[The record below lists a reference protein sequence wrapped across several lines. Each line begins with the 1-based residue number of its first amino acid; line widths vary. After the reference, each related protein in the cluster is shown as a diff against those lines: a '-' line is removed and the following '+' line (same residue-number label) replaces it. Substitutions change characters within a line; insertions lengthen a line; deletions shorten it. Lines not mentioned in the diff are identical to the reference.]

1 MEPRDLLKKLH
12 PNQFSDS
19 KIIDKIECPR
29 ELLDFHLS
37 KLSEQNKHF
46 DFEDFIKNLLEREIC
61 PNLIEET
68 GPAGGGDGKVDTE
81 NYPVSKDIQNYWWYG
96 LNGEN
101 DRWAFAISLRKNWKS
116 KCDGDIEKIIKT
128 DRDYTKIFF
137 ITNQAIK
144 NDKRLE
150 YQDDKKRETG
160 LDIIIL
166 DKTWILDKALNIK
179 NVDLLKII
187 NITQPLK
194 EKQIGPNDLKKQMQI
209 EEIERK
215 LQDYSSKKLVNQDV
229 INLSMKSAILSRDLE
244 DDEVTVTGKF
254 ERALRFAKE
263 KNNIVAQREIL
274 YNLSWYY
281 NWWLNDDTNFEKYYI
296 EYQNEII
303 KDKKIEEI
311 LKLATLWTLL
321 YTRKNRDKNKVEDE
335 TNILLKLLN
344 EKTNS
349 PSRVT
354 QLKAKTQI
362 CIINILLENNIDKQ
376 FDKLIAIVEEGT
388 KFKEYDFLTLSKMV
402 ENMLPI
408 FSDNDKYNKLY
419 ELVTDK
425 LANRNCEIQRAKM
438 YLKKAKMLLSN
449 NKYYESINILGKC
462 LTFLYKNETDGKLVE
477 AYVNIGGNFESIG
490 LHYAA
495 KNYYIAAIT
504 MFIDIYLK
512 DRYLDSFSLKVINR
526 IIDLE
531 ISDGNVEEAIEWFSI
546 KNILLSILY
555 ESNENINFDEE
566 NEYFIQRDA
575 LISSEILNTKVSDFH
590 LLPKIIEMCHKY
602 ELVTSEVM
610 AKYTIGEYDKQLLDE
625 CNGDKEKVD
634 KLIEGFYKDLLNQKL
649 PLPVYNNGNE
659 RTIYS
664 FLCGN
669 KIKIVFTSSKLMHR
683 FAEFLIALLENTFA
697 TIHTHHTYMRGDI
710 VILIQQKNSGKFDI
724 NYSFDGIDTYTIILD
739 SFEMY
744 DISVENHNLI
754 TDILFKL
761 LANIL
766 AVNFIYEDYD
776 KTFKEIFEDDKS
788 FERSLNHTN
797 SLYNLNKI
805 FGQEKDIDIP
815 NYSISRDVEW
825 YKNLKID
832 KVEKET
838 VDPFEEKKNIIYG
851 VPENN
856 PFENIS
862 HKNIYSSGMIKCNH
876 WDIAKWKGVMYL
888 GDRLNKE
895 FIKIGFLFENE
906 EGAKKVF
913 QDLID
918 NATKED
924 KDGKIV
930 VSFIKGISK
939 TNIYDYRVMITGKVR
954 IPKNSSE
961 NLIINS
967 TTRFH
972 QMNCTDDK
980 NIGILEDIINAGKDY
995 KISILPMIVYNNE
1008 KIKPLWEY
1016 EIILKNVT
1024 VKQAYEIGKD
1034 DLEAAAI
1041 LDNDNPII
1049 PPQIKNPPINEL
1061 LELKKLMNK

>member
-1 MEPRDLLKKLH
+1 MEPKDLLRKLH

-37 KLSEQNKHF
+37 KLAEQNKHF
-46 DFEDFIKNLLEREIC
+46 DFEDFIRNLLKREIC

-68 GPAGGGDGKVDTE
+68 GPAGGGDGKIDTE
-81 NYPVSKDIQNYWWYG
+81 NYPVSRDIQNYWWYG
-96 LNGEN
+96 LNEKN
-101 DRWAFAISLRKNWKS
+101 DRWAFAVSLKKAWKS
-116 KCDGDIEKIIKT
+116 KCDGDIKKIIET
-128 DRDYTKIFF
+128 NRGYTKIFF

-144 NDKRLE
+144 NDKKLE
-150 YQDDKKRETG
+150 YQDNKSKETG
-160 LDIIIL
+160 VEIRVL
-166 DKTWILDKALNIK
+166 DKTWILDKALNVK
-179 NVDLLKII
+179 NLDLLKII

-194 EKQIGPNDLKKQMQI
+194 ENQIGPNDLKKHRQV
-209 EEIERK
+209 EEIEKK
-215 LQDYSSKKLVNQDV
+215 LQDYCLKKIVNQDV
-229 INLSMKSAILSRDLE
+229 IDLSIESAILSRDLE
-244 DDEVTVTGKF
+244 EDEATVVGKF
-254 ERALRFAKE
+254 ERALRLAKE
-263 KNNIVAQREIL
+263 KNNIVDKRNIL
-274 YNLSWYY
+274 YDLAWYY

-296 EYQNEII
+296 EYQNEVI

-321 YTRKNRDKNKVEDE
+321 YTRKNRNKNEVKDE
-335 TNILLKLLN
+335 TNILLNLLN
-344 EKTNS
+344 EKEKS
-349 PSRVT
+349 QSRVT
-354 QLKAKTQI
+354 QLKAETQM
-362 CIINILLENNIDKQ
+362 CIINILLEENIDKQ
-376 FDKLIAIVEEGT
+376 FDNLIAIVEEAT
-388 KFKEYDFLTLSKMV
+388 RFKEYDFLTLSKMV

-408 FSDNDKYNKLY
+408 FCNNDKYNQLY

-425 LANRNCEIQRAKM
+425 LSNRNCEIQRAEM
-438 YLKKAKMLLSN
+438 YLKKSKMLVSN
-449 NKYYESINILGKC
+449 KKYYEAINILGKC
-462 LTFLYKNETDGKLVE
+462 LTFLYKEETDGKLVE

-490 LHYAA
+490 LHYVA

-531 ISDGNVEEAIEWFSI
+531 ISNGNIEEVIEWFSI
-546 KNILLSILY
+546 KHILLSILY

-566 NEYFIQRDA
+566 NDYFLQRDA
-575 LISSEILNTKVSDFH
+575 LISSEILNTKMSDFH
-590 LLPKIIEMCHKY
+590 LLPKIIEMCHKNG
-602 ELVTSEVM
+602 LVTSEVM
-610 AKYTIGEYDKQLLDE
+610 AKYAIGEYDNQLLEE
-625 CNGDKEKVD
+625 CNGDKGKVD
-634 KLIEGFYKDLLNQKL
+634 KLIEEFYKDSLNQKL
-649 PLPVYNNGNE
+649 PLPVYNNGSE

-669 KIKIVFTSSKLMHR
+669 KIKIVFISSKLMHR
-683 FAEFLIALLENTFA
+683 FVEFLIALLENTFA

-710 VILIQQKNSGKFDI
+710 VILLQQKNTGKFDI
-724 NYSFDGIDTYTIILD
+724 NYSFDGIDTYTITLD

-761 LANIL
+761 LTNIL
-766 AVNFIYEDYD
+766 AVNFIYEDYE

-805 FGQEKDIDIP
+805 FGKEEDIDIP
-815 NYSISRDVEW
+815 NCSISRDKEW
-825 YKNLKID
+825 YTNVKKYKI
-832 KVEKET
+832 KEET
-838 VDPFEEKKNIIYG
+838 IEPFAEKKDIIYG

-862 HKNIYSSGMIKCNH
+862 HRNIYSSGMIKCNH
-876 WDIAKWKGVMYL
+876 WDVAKWKGVVYL
-888 GDRLNKE
+888 GDVINKE

-924 KDGKIV
+924 IDGNIV

-939 TNIYDYRVMITGKVR
+939 TNIYDYRVMITGKVK
-954 IPKNSSE
+954 IPKDNSE
-961 NLIINS
+961 NIIINS
-967 TTRFH
+967 ATRFH

-980 NIGILEDIINAGKDY
+980 NIRILEEIIRNENNP
-995 KISILPMIVYNNE
+995 KITLLPMVISNQQIV
-1008 KIKPLWEY
+1008 PLLEY
-1016 EIILKNVT
+1016 EICLKKVNIM
-1024 VKQAYEIGKD
+1024 QACEISKY
-1034 DLEAAAI
+1034 DLESAAI
-1041 LDNDNPII
+1041 LKDDDPII
-1049 PPQIKNPPINEL
+1049 PSDMKNVPIKEV
-1061 LELKKLMNK
+1061 LKLKRSI

>member
-46 DFEDFIKNLLEREIC
+46 DFEEFVRKLLEREVC

-68 GPAGGGDGKVDTE
+68 GPASGGDGKVDTE
-81 NYPVSKDIQNYWWYG
+81 NYPVAKDIQSFWWYG
-96 LNGEN
+96 LNSEN
-101 DRWAFAISLRKNWKS
+101 DRWAFAVSLKKDWKT
-116 KCDGDIEKIIKT
+116 KCNSDIEKIINTK
-128 DRDYTKIFF
+128 RGYTKVFF
-137 ITNQAIK
+137 LTNQAIK

-150 YQDDKKRETG
+150 YQDSKKLETG
-160 LDIIIL
+160 LEIIIF
-166 DKTWILDKALNIK
+166 DKTWILDRALKDKNI
-179 NVDLLKII
+179 DLLKLI
-187 NITQPLK
+187 NITQTFK
-194 EKQIGPNDLKKQMQI
+194 EKEIGTNDLKKQRRLKDI
-209 EEIERK
+209 ENK
-215 LQDYSSKKLVNQDV
+215 LQEYSTQKIINQDV
-229 INLSMKSAILSRDLE
+229 IDLSIESAILSRDLE
-244 DDEVTVTGKF
+244 DDETIVVGKF

-263 KNNIVAQREIL
+263 KGNIVDNRNIL
-274 YNLSWYY
+274 YDLAWYY
-281 NWWLNDDTNFEKYYI
+281 HWWLNNDTNFEKYYI
-296 EYQNEII
+296 EYQNEVI

-321 YTRKNRDKNKVEDE
+321 YTRKNRDKNKVKDE
-335 TNILLKLLN
+335 TNVLLN
-344 EKTNS
+344 LLSEKENS
-349 PSRVT
+349 QSRVT
-354 QLKAKTQI
+354 QLKTETQI
-362 CIINILLENNIDKQ
+362 CIINILLEEDIDKQ
-376 FDKLIAIVEEGT
+376 FDNLIAIVEEVT
-388 KFKEYDFLTLSKMV
+388 KFKEYDFITLSKMV

-408 FSDNDKYNKLY
+408 FSNNDKYNQLY

-425 LANRNCEIQRAKM
+425 LANRNCEIQRAEM
-438 YLKKAKMLLSN
+438 YLKKSKILSSN

-462 LTFLYKNETDGKLVE
+462 LTLLYKEETDGKLLE
-477 AYVNIGGNFESIG
+477 TYVNIGGNFEAIG
-490 LHYAA
+490 LHYVA
-495 KNYYIAAIT
+495 KNYYIAAIA

-512 DRYLDSFSLKVINR
+512 DRYLDYFSIKVINR

-531 ISDGNVEEAIEWFSI
+531 ISDGNIEEAIEWLSI

-555 ESNENINFDEE
+555 ESDENINFEEE
-566 NEYFIQRDA
+566 NDYFLQRDA
-575 LISSEILNTKVSDFH
+575 LISSEILNTKRSDFN

-602 ELVTSEVM
+602 GLVTSEVM
-610 AKYTIGEYDKQLLDE
+610 AKYAIGEYDKQLLDE

-634 KLIEGFYKDLLNQKL
+634 KLIEEFYKDSLNQKL
-649 PLPVYNNGNE
+649 PLPVYNNESE
-659 RTIYS
+659 RIIYS

-669 KIKIVFTSSKLMHR
+669 KIKIVFISSKLMHR

-710 VILIQQKNSGKFDI
+710 VIQLQEKNTGKFDI
-724 NYSFDGIDTYTIILD
+724 NYSFDGIDTYTLTLD
-739 SFEMY
+739 SFELY
-744 DISVENHNLI
+744 DISIENHNLI

-766 AVNFIYEDYD
+766 AVSFIYEDYE
-776 KTFKEIFEDDKS
+776 KTFKEIFKDDKS

-805 FGQEKDIDIP
+805 FGQEEDIDIS
-815 NYSISRDVEW
+815 NYSISRDKEW
-825 YKNLKID
+825 YRNIKKD
-832 KVEKET
+832 SVEEET
-838 VDPFEEKKNIIYG
+838 IDPFADKKDVIYD
-851 VPENN
+851 VPPNN

-862 HKNIYSSGMIKCNH
+862 HRNIYSSGMIKCNH
-876 WDIAKWKGVMYL
+876 WDIAKWKGVVYL
-888 GDRLNKE
+888 GDVINKE

-924 KDGKIV
+924 KNGKIV

-939 TNIYDYRVMITGKVR
+939 TNIYDYRVMITGKVK
-954 IPKNSSE
+954 IPKDSSE
-961 NLIINS
+961 NIIINNA
-967 TTRFH
+967 TRFH

-980 NIGILEDIINAGKDY
+980 NIRILESIINSEKDY
-995 KISILPMIVYNNE
+995 KISLLPMIIHNNQE
-1008 KIKPLWEY
+1008 IKPLWEY

-1034 DLEAAAI
+1034 DLEAAVI
-1041 LDNDNPII
+1041 LRDDNPII
-1049 PPQIKNPPINEL
+1049 PPHIKNAPINEL
-1061 LELKKLMNK
+1061 LELKKLINK

>member
-19 KIIDKIECPR
+19 KVIDKIECPR

-46 DFEDFIKNLLEREIC
+46 DFEDFIRNLLEREIC

-68 GPAGGGDGKVDTE
+68 GPAGGGDGKIDTE

-96 LNGEN
+96 LNGKN
-101 DRWAFAISLRKNWKS
+101 DRWAFAVSLKKNWKS
-116 KCDGDIEKIIKT
+116 KCDGDIKKIIDT
-128 DRDYTKIFF
+128 NRGYTKIFF

-144 NDKRLE
+144 NDKKLE
-150 YQDDKKRETG
+150 YQDNKSKETG
-160 LDIIIL
+160 VDIRVL

-179 NVDLLKII
+179 NLDLLKII

-194 EKQIGPNDLKKQMQI
+194 EKQIGPNDLKKHRQV
-209 EEIERK
+209 EEIEKK
-215 LQDYSSKKLVNQDV
+215 LQEYCSKKIVNQDA
-229 INLSMKSAILSRDLE
+229 IDLSIESAILSRDLE
-244 DDEVTVTGKF
+244 EDEVTVVGKF

-263 KNNIVAQREIL
+263 KDNIVAQRNIVYDL
-274 YNLSWYY
+274 AWYY

-296 EYQNEII
+296 EYQNEVI

-321 YTRKNRDKNKVEDE
+321 YTRKNRDKNKVKDE
-335 TNILLKLLN
+335 TNLLLNLLN
-344 EKTNS
+344 EKES
-349 PSRVT
+349 SQSRVA

-362 CIINILLENNIDKQ
+362 CIINILLEEDIDKQ
-376 FDKLIAIVEEGT
+376 FDNLIAIVEEAT

-408 FSDNDKYNKLY
+408 FCNNDKYNQLY

-425 LANRNCEIQRAKM
+425 LANRNCEIQRAEM
-438 YLKKAKMLLSN
+438 YLKKSKMLLSN
-449 NKYYESINILGKC
+449 KKYYESINILGKC
-462 LTFLYKNETDGKLVE
+462 LTFLYKEETDGKLVE

-490 LHYAA
+490 LHYVA
-495 KNYYIAAIT
+495 KNYYIAAIA

-512 DRYLDSFSLKVINR
+512 DKFLDLFSLKVINR

-531 ISDGNVEEAIEWFSI
+531 IGDGNIEEAIEWFSI

-566 NEYFIQRDA
+566 NNYFLQRDA
-575 LISSEILNTKVSDFH
+575 LLSSEILNTKMSDFH

-602 ELVTSEVM
+602 GLVTSEVM
-610 AKYTIGEYDKQLLDE
+610 AKYAIGEYDNQLLDE
-625 CNGDKEKVD
+625 CNGDKRKVD
-634 KLIEGFYKDLLNQKL
+634 KLIEEFYKDLLNQKL
-649 PLPVYNNGNE
+649 PLPVYNNGSE
-659 RTIYS
+659 KTIYS

-669 KIKIVFTSSKLMHR
+669 KIKIVFICSKLMHR

-710 VILIQQKNSGKFDI
+710 VILLQQKNTGKFDI
-724 NYSFDGIDTYTIILD
+724 NYSFDGIDTYTITLD

-766 AVNFIYEDYD
+766 AVNFIYEDYE

-805 FGQEKDIDIP
+805 FGKEEDIDIP
-815 NYSISRDVEW
+815 NYSISRDNEW
-825 YKNLKID
+825 YTNIKKDNT
-832 KVEKET
+832 EEET
-838 VDPFEEKKNIIYG
+838 IDPFAEKKDIIYG

-856 PFENIS
+856 SFENIS
-862 HKNIYSSGMIKCNH
+862 HRNIYSSGMIKCNH
-876 WDIAKWKGVMYL
+876 WDIAKWKGVVYL
-888 GDRLNKE
+888 GDEINKK

-906 EGAKKVF
+906 EGLKKF
-913 QDLID
+913 
-918 NATKED
+918 
-924 KDGKIV
+924 
-930 VSFIKGISK
+930 SK
-939 TNIYDYRVMITGKVR
+939 T
-954 IPKNSSE
+954 
-961 NLIINS
+961 
-967 TTRFH
+967 
-972 QMNCTDDK
+972 
-980 NIGILEDIINAGKDY
+980 
-995 KISILPMIVYNNE
+995 
-1008 KIKPLWEY
+1008 
-1016 EIILKNVT
+1016 
-1024 VKQAYEIGKD
+1024 
-1034 DLEAAAI
+1034 
-1041 LDNDNPII
+1041 
-1049 PPQIKNPPINEL
+1049 
-1061 LELKKLMNK
+1061 